1 MIALERDMPQQ
12 CLHDNCPCM
21 QTITAEDEHGRKV
34 MARLCMAHGGTILCI
49 YDLTDNP
56 PEEWMEFKRP
66 SWCPLIDMTEPSYD
80 KEFER
85 EWLSKQQC
93 DLEDGDMFGY

>member
-1 MIALERDMPQQ
+1 MIALKRNMPRH
-12 CLHDNCPCM
+12 CLYDNCPCM
-21 QTITAEDEHGRKV
+21 QTVTAEDEHKRKV
-34 MARLCMAHGGTILCI
+34 MARLCMAHGGAILYI

-66 SWCPLIDMTEPSYD
+66 GWCPWIDMTEPSYD

-85 EWLSKQQC
+85 EQLQEKLSN
-93 DLEDGDMFGY
+93 LEDGDMFGY